1 MEWRTGLHSLP
12 SAEQPAATGT
22 WPVRRG
28 GRFGSSPTG
37 GPKTRIAVLSSEV
50 DRLCHVCE
58 LGHLSGD
65 SFCHSSSMRPTRV
78 IYVENDPALLGILS
92 RLLARRAEIEV
103 LLATAS
109 AEDALAFAD
118 LGRADVALIDLALGA
133 HQMNGIDLGL
143 ALRRANTNLGIVIHS
158 QHPLDQVARRVPE
171 SELLGWSTIAKS
183 GQMRIDELCEVLTTT
198 ARGLSSRKLDSSV
211 TDHGQLDDMSPRQRT
226 VMGMAATGL
235 STKEIARR
243 LSSTEGSVR
252 QDLSRAYRILV
263 PEASDADDLRTRA
276 VLAYL
281 KLGNG
286 EER

>member
-1 MEWRTGLHSLP
+1 
-12 SAEQPAATGT
+12 
-22 WPVRRG
+22 
-28 GRFGSSPTG
+28 
-37 GPKTRIAVLSSEV
+37 
-50 DRLCHVCE
+50 
-58 LGHLSGD
+58 
-65 SFCHSSSMRPTRV
+65 MRPTRV

-92 RLLARRAEIEV
+92 RLLSRRDEIEV
-103 LLATAS
+103 VLATAS
-109 AEDALAFAD
+109 AEEALAFPD

-143 ALRRANTNLGIVIHS
+143 AMRRANLNLGIVLHS

-171 SELLGWSTIAKS
+171 ADLIGWSTIAKS

-198 ARGLSSRKLDSSV
+198 ARGLSSRKSELSDSQP
-211 TDHGQLDDMSPRQRT
+211 GQLDDMSARQRI

-263 PEASDADDLRTRA
+263 PDSSESDDLRTRA

-281 KLGNG
+281 RLGN
-286 EER
+286 EQDER